1 MENKTKKFIVRK
13 STKNANA
20 IVDEPT
26 TSKKAKKEKEKEK
39 EEEKEKKVKYL
50 YPEGLDAQGKKL
62 YRAKIRS
69 RLEKLNSNLFILTQ
83 EGEDKKAKE
92 ALKELE
98 EYKKTVIL

>member
-13 STKNANA
+13 KSTKNA

-26 TSKKAKKEKEKEK
+26 TPKKAKK

>member
-13 STKNANA
+13 KSTKNA

-26 TSKKAKKEKEKEK
+26 TSKKAKKAKK

>member
-1 MENKTKKFIVRK
+1 MENKTKKFIIRKK
-13 STKNANA
+13 STTKDAK
-20 IVDEPT
+20 DEPT
-26 TSKKAKKEKEKEK
+26 TPKKAKK

-69 RLEKLNSNLFILTQ
+69 KLEKLNSNLFILTQ

>member
-13 STKNANA
+13 KSTKNA

-26 TSKKAKKEKEKEK
+26 TSKKAKKE
-39 EEEKEKKVKYL
+39 EEKEKKVKYF

>member
-1 MENKTKKFIVRK
+1 MENKTKKFIIRKK
-13 STKNANA
+13 STTKDAK
-20 IVDEPT
+20 DEPT
-26 TSKKAKKEKEKEK
+26 TSKKAKKEKEK
-39 EEEKEKKVKYL
+39 EKEKKVKYL

>member
-13 STKNANA
+13 KSTTKDAK
-20 IVDEPT
+20 DEPT
-26 TSKKAKKEKEKEK
+26 TSKNAKK

>member
-13 STKNANA
+13 KSTTKNA

-26 TSKKAKKEKEKEK
+26 TPKKAKK

-92 ALKELE
+92 VLKELE

>member
-13 STKNANA
+13 KSTKNA

-26 TSKKAKKEKEKEK
+26 TSKKAKKE
-39 EEEKEKKVKYL
+39 EEKEKKVKYL
-50 YPEGLDAQGKKL
+50 YQEGLDAQGKKL

>member
-1 MENKTKKFIVRK
+1 MENKTKKFIIRK
-13 STKNANA
+13 KSPTKDAK
-20 IVDEPT
+20 DEPT
-26 TSKKAKKEKEKEK
+26 TPKKAKKAKK

>member
-1 MENKTKKFIVRK
+1 MENKKTKKFIIRKK
-13 STKNANA
+13 STKNA

-26 TSKKAKKEKEKEK
+26 TSKKAKK

>member
-1 MENKTKKFIVRK
+1 MENKTKKFIIRKK
-13 STKNANA
+13 STTKDAK
-20 IVDEPT
+20 DEPT
-26 TSKKAKKEKEKEK
+26 TPKKAKK

-83 EGEDKKAKE
+83 KGEDKKAKE

>member
-1 MENKTKKFIVRK
+1 MENKTKKFIIRKK
-13 STKNANA
+13 STTKDAK
-20 IVDEPT
+20 DEPT
-26 TSKKAKKEKEKEK
+26 TPKKAK
-39 EEEKEKKVKYL
+39 EEEKKVKYL

>member
-1 MENKTKKFIVRK
+1 MENKTKKFIVRKK

-26 TSKKAKKEKEKEK
+26 TSKKAKK

>member
-1 MENKTKKFIVRK
+1 MENKTKKFIIRKK
-13 STKNANA
+13 STTKDAK
-20 IVDEPT
+20 DEPT
-26 TSKKAKKEKEKEK
+26 TPKKAKKEE
-39 EEEKEKKVKYL
+39 EKKVKYL

>member
-1 MENKTKKFIVRK
+1 MESKTKKFIIRKK
-13 STKNANA
+13 STTKDAK
-20 IVDEPT
+20 DEPT
-26 TSKKAKKEKEKEK
+26 TPKKAKK

>member
-1 MENKTKKFIVRK
+1 MENKTKKFIIRKK
-13 STKNANA
+13 STTKDAK
-20 IVDEPT
+20 DEPT
-26 TSKKAKKEKEKEK
+26 APKKAKK

-69 RLEKLNSNLFILTQ
+69 KLEKLNSNLFILTQ

>member
-13 STKNANA
+13 KSTTKNA

-26 TSKKAKKEKEKEK
+26 TPKKAKK

>member
-13 STKNANA
+13 KSTKNA
-20 IVDEPT
+20 IVDKPT
-26 TSKKAKKEKEKEK
+26 TSKKAKK

>member
-26 TSKKAKKEKEKEK
+26 TSKKAKKEKEKE
-39 EEEKEKKVKYL
+39 EEKKVKYL

>member
-13 STKNANA
+13 KSTKNA

-26 TSKKAKKEKEKEK
+26 TPKKAKKEK
-39 EEEKEKKVKYL
+39 EKEKKVKYL

>member
-13 STKNANA
+13 KSTTKDA
-20 IVDEPT
+20 IDEPT
-26 TSKKAKKEKEKEK
+26 TPKKAKK

>member
-13 STKNANA
+13 KSTTKDAK
-20 IVDEPT
+20 DEPT
-26 TSKKAKKEKEKEK
+26 TPKKAKK

>member
-13 STKNANA
+13 KSTTKDA
-20 IVDEPT
+20 IDEPT
-26 TSKKAKKEKEKEK
+26 TPKK

>member
-13 STKNANA
+13 KSTTKDAK
-20 IVDEPT
+20 DEPT
-26 TSKKAKKEKEKEK
+26 TPKKDKK

>member
-1 MENKTKKFIVRK
+1 MENKTKKFIIRKK
-13 STKNANA
+13 STTKDA
-20 IVDEPT
+20 IDEPT
-26 TSKKAKKEKEKEK
+26 TPKKAKK

>member
-26 TSKKAKKEKEKEK
+26 TSKKAKKEK

>member
-13 STKNANA
+13 KSTTKDA
-20 IVDEPT
+20 IDEPT
-26 TSKKAKKEKEKEK
+26 TPKKAKKEG
-39 EEEKEKKVKYL
+39 EKEKKVKYL

>member
-13 STKNANA
+13 KSTKNA

-26 TSKKAKKEKEKEK
+26 TSKKAKK

-50 YPEGLDAQGKKL
+50 YPEGLDAQSKKL

>member
-13 STKNANA
+13 KSTKNA

-26 TSKKAKKEKEKEK
+26 TSKKAKK

>member
-13 STKNANA
+13 KSTKNA

-26 TSKKAKKEKEKEK
+26 TSKKAKKG
-39 EEEKEKKVKYL
+39 EEKEKKVKYL

>member
-13 STKNANA
+13 KSTKNA

-26 TSKKAKKEKEKEK
+26 TPKKAKK

-69 RLEKLNSNLFILTQ
+69 RLEKLNSHLFILTQ

>member
-1 MENKTKKFIVRK
+1 MENKTKKFIIRKK
-13 STKNANA
+13 STTKDAK
-20 IVDEPT
+20 DEPT
-26 TSKKAKKEKEKEK
+26 TPKKAKK

>member
-1 MENKTKKFIVRK
+1 MENKTKKFIIRKK
-13 STKNANA
+13 STTKDAK
-20 IVDEPT
+20 DEPT
-26 TSKKAKKEKEKEK
+26 TSKNAKK

>member
-1 MENKTKKFIVRK
+1 MENKTKKFTVRKK
-13 STKNANA
+13 STKNA

-26 TSKKAKKEKEKEK
+26 TSKKAKK

-69 RLEKLNSNLFILTQ
+69 RLEKLNSNLIILTQ

>member
-26 TSKKAKKEKEKEK
+26 TSKKAKK